1 MQKQLIKDVQKEQK
15 KNIEKLKSNLN
26 EKTTNIE
33 KQLKENVNTIIQ

>member
-1 MQKQLIKDVQKEQK
+1 MVSF
-15 KNIEKLKSNLN
+15 EKLKSNLN